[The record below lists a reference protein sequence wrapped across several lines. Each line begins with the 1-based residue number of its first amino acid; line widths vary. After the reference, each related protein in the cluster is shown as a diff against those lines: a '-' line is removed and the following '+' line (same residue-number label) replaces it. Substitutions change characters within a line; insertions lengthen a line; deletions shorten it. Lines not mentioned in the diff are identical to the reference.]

1 MTLLVVGADRV
12 DAGKTTF
19 AVGLLARLGAT
30 GFKPRAGNDYWFDH
44 GDYRAAVAE
53 GRLYGKDAR
62 RLADA
67 SAIDVTPEAINPIH
81 RLWRPAPGGDGFLG
95 RADRTF
101 VLDRVGDR
109 YVVNAEAEIPHSA
122 REALPL
128 DDAPRVSSVDELNRA
143 IRAHHL
149 PVLDELR
156 ERIEAT
162 EPTVVESYGDVARPL
177 RDLAVERVA
186 VVEPGRVRV
195 YDGDRYDTACEVATG
210 SPLDGQLEERVDEVV
225 EPIEPVATV
234 TLPPLTPDERSDPE
248 AIAEAYAA
256 AYDAL
261 V

>member
-19 AVGLLARLGAT
+19 SVGLLARLGAT

-44 GDYRAAVAE
+44 GDYRTAVTE

-62 RLADA
+62 RLASA
-67 SAIDVTPEAINPIH
+67 SAETVAPDAINPVH
-81 RLWRPAPGGDGFLG
+81 RLWRPAPAGNGFLG

-101 VLDRVGDR
+101 VLDRVGDEFL
-109 YVVNAEAEIPHSA
+109 VNAEATVPSSA
-122 REALPL
+122 AAGLPL
-128 DDAPRVSSVDELNRA
+128 EDAPRVASVEELNRA
-143 IRAHHL
+143 TREYHL
-149 PVLDELR
+149 PALDALR

-162 EPTVVESYGDVARPL
+162 DPAVVESYGDVARPL
-177 RDLAVERVA
+177 SGLAVDRVA
-186 VVEPGRVRV
+186 VVEPERVRV

-210 SPLDGQLEERVDEVV
+210 SPLDGQLEERVSDVID
-225 EPIEPVATV
+225 PIEPVATV
-234 TLPPLTPDERSDPE
+234 TLPPLTSEERADPD
-248 AIAEAYAA
+248 AIADAYAE